1 MDALTEIIDRI
12 DALPRNDQR
21 RLLAHLQEVVPLYA
35 GTGPVPIEVARKRYA
50 VIEQP
55 LREMAGVTSLST
67 KSRKRPVVWARH
79 IAAFQMR
86 TEGYTT
92 IEIARCLGRD
102 HATVINSYRRVAD
115 MLEVPD
121 SYREEMTMLL
131 RLREELGGRA
141 L

>member
-1 MDALTEIIDRI
+1 MDALTDIMNAV

-35 GTGPVPIEVARKRYA
+35 GTGPVPIEAARKRYA
-50 VIEQP
+50 VIAAP
-55 LREMAGVTSLST
+55 LQEIAGVDTLDT

-92 IEIARCLGRD
+92 VEIARCLGRD

-121 SYREEMTMLL
+121 CYREEMTMLL
-131 RLREELGGRA
+131 RLREVIGGRA

>member
-35 GTGPVPIEVARKRYA
+35 GTGPVPIEVARKR
-50 VIEQP
+50 
-55 LREMAGVTSLST
+55 
-67 KSRKRPVVWARH
+67 PVVWARH

-92 IEIARCLGRD
+92 VEIARCLGRD

-121 SYREEMTMLL
+121 SYREEMAMLL

>member
-1 MDALTEIIDRI
+1 MDALTDIMNAV

-50 VIEQP
+50 VIEAP
-55 LREMAGVTSLST
+55 LREMAGVTSLQV

-92 IEIARCLGRD
+92 VEIARCLGRD

-121 SYREEMTMLL
+121 CYREEMTMLL
-131 RLREELGGRA
+131 RLREVIGGRA

>member
-1 MDALTEIIDRI
+1 MDALTDIMNAV

-35 GTGPVPIEVARKRYA
+35 GTSPVPIEVARKRYA
-50 VIEQP
+50 VIEAP
-55 LREMAGVTSLST
+55 LREMAGVTSLQV

-92 IEIARCLGRD
+92 VEIARCLGRD

-121 SYREEMTMLL
+121 CYREEMTMLL
-131 RLREELGGRA
+131 RLREVIGGRA